1 LIVVSAQTLE
11 IVARLQTKKAGEGCE
26 AVFSPSGDR
35 ILDGTWGG
43 MLATYD
49 VASQTRQ
56 LEHSFASAMITSI
69 EPSPSGNISA
79 VVVQPKSSAGLPP
92 GPQHTIHLAEWLSS
106 GLTLRRI
113 DAKFHTIKATAFD
126 RNEDRL
132 AIIRDNGVFPEGG
145 IEVIDVRD
153 GHTIS
158 FRACVLSS
166 NGSSICWSPDG
177 GVIGTVENDGFRFY
191 DAASLEEIAH
201 VPWKYP
207 SHIEFTRDGKYLA
220 FGAWSGGEIR
230 SADSVL
236 PKTSA
241 QILAR

>member
-1 LIVVSAQTLE
+1 MA
-11 IVARLQTKKAGEGCE
+11 
-26 AVFSPSGDR
+26 
-35 ILDGTWGG
+35 
-43 MLATYD
+43 
-49 VASQTRQ
+49 
-56 LEHSFASAMITSI
+56 
-69 EPSPSGNISA
+69 
-79 VVVQPKSSAGLPP
+79 
-92 GPQHTIHLAEWLSS
+92 
-106 GLTLRRI
+106 LRTI

-132 AIIRDNGVFPEGG
+132 AIIRDNGAFPEGG

-158 FRACVLSS
+158 FRACVLSP

-191 DAASLEEIAH
+191 DAANLEEIAH
-201 VPWKYP
+201 EPWKYP

-236 PKTSA
+236 HTTSA
-241 QILAR
+241 QLLAR